1 MDDSQQNPAITED
14 ETKITLGLLNA
25 VGRDSALTQRSM
37 ASELG
42 IALGLANA
50 YLKRCVRKGLI
61 KVTQV
66 PANRYA
72 YYLTPK
78 GFAAKSRLTT
88 EFLSI
93 SFNFFRNARSECAA
107 AFNMCAAQGWRRV
120 ALAGV
125 SDLAEIATLCAI
137 DLPITLVGII
147 DPDHDPEPGAD
158 HGAAS
163 FARLRVVRRI
173 EDFGEGAIDAIVVT
187 NFSSPQAV
195 FDRLIEVFPAQR
207 VITPRLLEISRKPP
221 TLVE

>member
-1 MDDSQQNPAITED
+1 MDDSQQNPAITGD
-14 ETKITLGLLNA
+14 ETKIPLGLLNA

-78 GFAAKSRLTT
+78 GFAEKSRLTT

-147 DPDHDPEPGAD
+147 DPDHDPEPGA
-158 HGAAS
+158 AS

>member
-1 MDDSQQNPAITED
+1 MDDSRQNPAIPED
-14 ETKITLGLLNA
+14 EAKITLGLLNV
-25 VGRDSALTQRSM
+25 VGRSSALTQRSM

-50 YLKRCVRKGLI
+50 YLRRCVRKGLI
-61 KVTQV
+61 KVNQV

-78 GFAAKSRLTT
+78 GFAEKSRLTAD
-88 EFLSI
+88 FLSI
-93 SFNFFRNARSECAA
+93 SFNFFRSARSDCAA
-107 AFNMCAAQGWRRV
+107 AFAECGARGWRRV

-147 DPDHDPEPGAD
+147 DPEH
-158 HGAAS
+158 AAES
-163 FARLRVVRRI
+163 FAGLRVVRRI
-173 EDFGEGAIDAIVVT
+173 ADLGEVDAIVVT
-187 NFSSPQAV
+187 DFTGPQAV
-195 FDRLIEVFPAQR
+195 FDGLIEVFPAQR
-207 VITPRLLEISRKPP
+207 VVTPRLLEISRQPP